1 MDGMNE
7 VGQFALSALA
17 AVISGYLLFVIKS
30 NHARVLK
37 DISQLG
43 LQISCEADE
52 RRSAIAIEAQ
62 ERLRSINTESD
73 VRRAKDEELGRDIG
87 SIRERMAYDR
97 GQSGRPYRE
106 AD

>member
-1 MDGMNE
+1 MNE
-7 VGQFALSALA
+7 IGQFALSALA

-30 NHARVLK
+30 NHSRVLK
-37 DISQLG
+37 DIAQLG

-62 ERLRSINTESD
+62 ERLRAVNEEAN
-73 VRRAKDEELGRDIG
+73 VRRQKDEELGRDI
-87 SIRERMAYDR
+87 SHINERLAYDR
-97 GQSGRPYRE
+97 GQQKKPYRE